1 MNPSE
6 VHDALTNCCNKVRE
20 LARMNRKQQALIID
34 LKKELKGEKQMRKK
48 VESYSKELET
58 FLEQEG
64 ETNGKK

>member
-1 MNPSE
+1 
-6 VHDALTNCCNKVRE
+6 
-20 LARMNRKQQALIID
+20 MNRKQQALIID